1 MKPMPVA
8 PGSAAILQPL
18 VKPSPSGEL
27 PASPSGALA
36 RLTSLD
42 AFRGLVILTMTFVNY
57 LAGVKAIP
65 AWAKHLPPDQDGYTF
80 VDVVFPGFLFIVGV
94 AIPLALHKRMARGE
108 SLLSLVQRVLVRSAS
123 LLFVGVIM
131 VNSSYFSA
139 DASGMSKS
147 LWFLLAMLAV
157 VALWTI
163 YPADA
168 PKERKRLFLA
178 SRIFAGLVLAA
189 LLVVFRGKN
198 GAGNVVWLQHSWW
211 GILGLI
217 GWASLVCCAAYL
229 AFRGSSV
236 ALMGVLGFMIA
247 LFIGDK
253 HGVLNW
259 LGPIHNFVGVG
270 PVLGSTAAD
279 VMIGVLVGNC
289 FVGEAAS
296 LRPAARARF
305 FLLFG
310 LGLYAA
316 GLLLRPLHGIHKNA
330 ATDSYALVTGGV
342 CCLSFL
348 LVYVLMDIGHLRRWA
363 DPLVPVGQNAL
374 LAYILPGILENL
386 FVVIGLPGL
395 LWQYGSS
402 WPGALNAAV
411 LTVLV
416 LAITWGATRIG
427 IRLKL

>member
-1 MKPMPVA
+1 M
-8 PGSAAILQPL
+8 
-18 VKPSPSGEL
+18 

-36 RLTSLD
+36 RLSSLD

-57 LAGVKAIP
+57 LAGVNAIP
-65 AWAKHLPPDQDGYTF
+65 AWAKHLPEEQDGYTF

-108 SLLSLVQRVLVRSAS
+108 SLLSLLQRVLVRSAS

-131 VNSSYFSA
+131 VNSSSFSA
-139 DASGMSKS
+139 KATGMSRS
-147 LWFLLAMLAV
+147 LWYLLAMLTV
-157 VALWTI
+157 VVLWNI

-168 PKERKRLFLA
+168 PRQKKRLFLGL
-178 SRIFAGLVLAA
+178 RIFASLVLAG

-198 GAGNVVWLQHSWW
+198 GAGETVWLQHSWW

-217 GWASLVCCAAYL
+217 GWAYLVCCVAYL

-236 ALMGVLGFMIA
+236 ALMGVLGFLIA
-247 LFIGDK
+247 LFIGDQ
-253 HGVLNW
+253 HGVLDW
-259 LGPIHNFVGVG
+259 LSPVGNFVSVG
-270 PVLGSTAAD
+270 KVLGSTAAN

-330 ATDSYALVTGGV
+330 ATDAYALVTGGV

-348 LVYVLMDIGHLRRWA
+348 LVYVVMDLGNLRRWA

-374 LAYILPGILENL
+374 LAYILPGILGNL
-386 FVVIGLPGL
+386 FAVIGLPGL

-402 WPGALNAAV
+402 WPGALNAGA
-411 LTVLV
+411 LTLLV
-416 LAITWGATRIG
+416 MAITWGATRIG
-427 IRLKL
+427 IQLKL

>member
-1 MKPMPVA
+1 MTAEPVPAGISPPA
-8 PGSAAILQPL
+8 PRASA
-18 VKPSPSGEL
+18 SSDL
-27 PASPSGALA
+27 PASPSGALP
-36 RLTSLD
+36 RLASLD
-42 AFRGLVILTMTFVNY
+42 AFRGLVILAMTFVNY
-57 LAGVKAIP
+57 VAGVRNIP
-65 AWAKHLPPDQDGYTF
+65 AWAKHMPENQDGYTF

-108 SLLSLVQRVLVRSAS
+108 SLFSLLQRVLVRSAS

-131 VNSSYFSA
+131 VNSSSFSA
-139 DASGMSKS
+139 GATGMSKS

-157 VALWTI
+157 VVLWNI

-168 PKERKRLFLA
+168 PKSRRRLFLGL
-178 SRIFAGLVLAA
+178 RIFAGLTLAG
-189 LLVVFRGKN
+189 LVVVFRGKN
-198 GAGNVVWLQHSWW
+198 SAGEVVWLQHSWW

-217 GWASLVCCAAYL
+217 GWAYLVCCAAYL

-236 ALMGVLGFMIA
+236 ALMGVLGFLIA
-247 LFIGDK
+247 LFIGDH
-253 HGVLNW
+253 HGVLDW

-270 PVLGSTAAD
+270 PVLGSTAAG
-279 VMIGVLVGNC
+279 VMMGVLVGNF
-289 FVGEAAS
+289 FVGDAAS

-330 ATDSYALVTGGV
+330 ATDSYTLVTGGL

-348 LVYVLMDIGHLRRWA
+348 LVYLLMDVANVRRWA
-363 DPLVPVGQNAL
+363 GPLVPVGQNAL
-374 LAYILPGILENL
+374 LAYILPGILGNL
-386 FVVIGLPGL
+386 FAVIGLPGL
-395 LWQYGSS
+395 LWHYGSS

-411 LTVLV
+411 VTLLV

>member
-1 MKPMPVA
+1 MQADVTA
-8 PGSAAILQPL
+8 QAHPGTAA
-18 VKPSPSGEL
+18 
-27 PASPSGALA
+27 A
-36 RLTSLD
+36 RLASLD

-57 LAGVKAIP
+57 LAGVKNIP
-65 AWAKHLPPDQDGYTF
+65 GWAKHMPQDADGCTF

-108 SLLSLVQRVLVRSAS
+108 SIFSLMQRVIVRSAS

-131 VNSSYFSA
+131 VNSSFYSA
-139 DASGMSKS
+139 GATGLSKS

-157 VALWTI
+157 VVLWNI

-168 PKERKRLFLA
+168 PQQRKRLFLGL
-178 SRIFAGLVLAA
+178 RILAA
-189 LLVVFRGKN
+189 LALAGLLFVFRGKN
-198 GAGNVVWLQHSWW
+198 GAGQVVWLQHSWW

-217 GWASLVCCAAYL
+217 GWAYLVCCVAYL

-236 ALMGVLGFMIA
+236 ALMGVLGFLIA

-253 HGVLNW
+253 HGVLDW
-259 LGPIHNFVGVG
+259 LGPVHNFIGVG

-289 FVGEAAS
+289 FVGDAIV
-296 LRPAARARF
+296 LRPIARARF
-305 FLLFG
+305 FLVFG
-310 LGLYAA
+310 LGLYLA
-316 GLLLRPLHGIHKNA
+316 GTLMRPLHGINKIA

-348 LVYVLMDIGHLRRWA
+348 LVYCVMDIGNLRRWA

-374 LAYILPGILENL
+374 LAYILPGILGNL
-386 FVVIGLPGL
+386 LAVIGLPGL
-395 LWQYGSS
+395 LWQYGSGS
-402 WPGALNAAV
+402 PGVLNAAV
-411 LTVLV
+411 LTLLV
-416 LAITWGATRIG
+416 LAITWTASRIG
-427 IRLKL
+427 IWLKL

>member
-1 MKPMPVA
+1 MGALPV
-8 PGSAAILQPL
+8 
-18 VKPSPSGEL
+18 SPS
-27 PASPSGALA
+27 SALA
-36 RLTSLD
+36 RLASLD

-57 LAGVKAIP
+57 LAGVKNIP
-65 AWAKHLPPDQDGYTF
+65 TWAKHLPQEQDGYTF
-80 VDVVFPGFLFIVGV
+80 VDVVFPRFLFIVGV
-94 AIPLALHKRMARGE
+94 AIPLALHKRVARGE
-108 SLLSLVQRVLVRSAS
+108 SLFSLLRRVLVRFAS
-123 LLFVGVIM
+123 LLLVGVIT

-157 VALWTI
+157 VVLWNI

-168 PKERKRLFLA
+168 PKERQRLFLGL
-178 SRIFAGLVLAA
+178 RIFAGLVLAG

-198 GAGNVVWLQHSWW
+198 GAGEVVWLQHSWW

-217 GWASLVCCAAYL
+217 GWAYLVCCAAYL
-229 AFRGSSV
+229 AFRGSSL
-236 ALMGVLGFMIA
+236 ALMGVLGFLIA

-259 LGPIHNFVGVG
+259 LGAIHNFVGVG
-270 PVLGSTAAD
+270 QVLGSTAAN

-296 LRPAARARF
+296 LRPSARARF

-316 GLLLRPLHGIHKNA
+316 GMLLRPLHGIHKNA
-330 ATDSYALVTGGV
+330 ATDSYAMVTGGV

-348 LVYVLMDIGHLRRWA
+348 LVYALMDMGNVRRWA
-363 DPLVPVGQNAL
+363 GPLIPVGQNAL
-374 LAYILPGILENL
+374 LAYILPGILGNL
-386 FVVIGLPGL
+386 FAVIGLPGL

-411 LTVLV
+411 LTLLV
-416 LAITWGATRIG
+416 LAITWSATRVG
-427 IRLKL
+427 VRLKL

>member
-217 GWASLVCCAAYL
+217 GWAYLVCCAAYL

>member
-1 MKPMPVA
+1 MKPM
-8 PGSAAILQPL
+8 
-18 VKPSPSGEL
+18 
-27 PASPSGALA
+27 PASPSGSLA

-108 SLLSLVQRVLVRSAS
+108 SLFSLLQRVLARSAS

-131 VNSSYFSA
+131 VNSSYYSA
-139 DASGMSKS
+139 QATGMSRS

-157 VALWTI
+157 VVLWNI
-163 YPADA
+163 CPPDA
-168 PKERKRLFLA
+168 PKEKKRLFVGL
-178 SRIFAGLVLAA
+178 RIFAGLVLAG

-198 GAGNVVWLQHSWW
+198 GAGEVVWLQHSWW

-217 GWASLVCCAAYL
+217 GWAYLVCCLAYL

-236 ALMGVLGFMIA
+236 ALMGVLGFLIA

-253 HGVLNW
+253 HGALEW
-259 LGPIHNFVGVG
+259 LGPVNNFVGIG
-270 PVLGSTAAD
+270 PVLGSTAAG

-289 FVGEAAS
+289 FVGDAVS

-330 ATDSYALVTGGV
+330 ATDSYTLVTGGV

-348 LVYVLMDIGHLRRWA
+348 LVYVLMDLGNLRRWA

-374 LAYILPGILENL
+374 LAYILPGIIGNL
-386 FVVIGLPGL
+386 FTVIGLPGL

-402 WPGALNAAV
+402 WPGALNAAA
-411 LTVLV
+411 LTAVV

>member
-1 MKPMPVA
+1 MNPM
-8 PGSAAILQPL
+8 
-18 VKPSPSGEL
+18 
-27 PASPSGALA
+27 PASPPGALA
-36 RLTSLD
+36 RLSSLD
-42 AFRGLVILTMTFVNY
+42 AFRGLVIMTMIFVNY
-57 LAGVKAIP
+57 LAGVSAIP
-65 AWAKHLPPDQDGYTF
+65 AWAKHLPEEQDGYTF

-94 AIPLALHKRMARGE
+94 AIPLALHKR
-108 SLLSLVQRVLVRSAS
+108 SAS
-123 LLFVGVIM
+123 LLLVGVIM
-131 VNSSYFSA
+131 VNSLPFSA
-139 DASGMSKS
+139 KASGMSKN

-157 VALWTI
+157 VVLWNI
-163 YPADA
+163 YPAEA
-168 PKERKRLFLA
+168 PKQRKRLFLGL
-178 SRIFAGLVLAA
+178 RIFAGLVLAG

-198 GAGNVVWLQHSWW
+198 GAGETVWLQHSWW

-217 GWASLVCCAAYL
+217 GWAYLVCCVVYL

-236 ALMGVLGFMIA
+236 ALMGVLGFLIA
-247 LFIGDK
+247 LFIGDR
-253 HGVLNW
+253 HGMLDW
-259 LGPIHNFVGVG
+259 LSPIGNFVNIGK
-270 PVLGSTAAD
+270 VLGSTAAN

-348 LVYVLMDIGHLRRWA
+348 LVYAVMEMGNLRRWA

-374 LAYILPGILENL
+374 LAYILPGILGNL

-402 WPGALNAAV
+402 WPGALNAGV
-411 LTVLV
+411 LTLLV
-416 LAITWGATRIG
+416 MAITWGATRIG
-427 IRLKL
+427 LQLKL

>member
-1 MKPMPVA
+1 MKPATVEAVSVTIPSPLPWA
-8 PGSAAILQPL
+8 SAADD
-18 VKPSPSGEL
+18 L

-36 RLTSLD
+36 RLSSLD
-42 AFRGLVILTMTFVNY
+42 AFRGQVILTMTFVNY
-57 LAGVKAIP
+57 LAGVQNIP
-65 AWAKHLPPDQDGYTF
+65 AWAKHMPETKDGYTF

-108 SLLSLVQRVLVRSAS
+108 SLFSLLQRVLVRSAS

-131 VNSSYFSA
+131 VNSGSFSA
-139 DASGMSKS
+139 TASGMSKS
-147 LWFLLAMLAV
+147 LWFLLAMLTV
-157 VALWTI
+157 VVLWTI

-168 PKERKRLFLA
+168 PQPRKRLFLGL
-178 SRIFAGLVLAA
+178 RIFAGLVLAG
-189 LLVVFRGKN
+189 LLIVFRGKN
-198 GAGNVVWLQHSWW
+198 GAGEVVWLQHSWW

-217 GWASLVCCAAYL
+217 GWAYLVCCLAYL
-229 AFRGSSV
+229 AFRGSSI
-236 ALMGVLGFMIA
+236 ALMGVLGFLIA
-247 LFIGDK
+247 LFIGGK
-253 HGVLNW
+253 HGVLDW
-259 LGPIHNFVGVG
+259 LGPVHNFVSVG
-270 PVLGSTAAD
+270 QVLGSTAAN

-348 LVYVLMDIGHLRRWA
+348 LVYVLMEMGNLRRWA

-374 LAYILPGILENL
+374 LAYILPGMLGNL
-386 FVVIGLPGL
+386 FAVIGLPGV
-395 LWQYGSS
+395 LWQYGSG

-411 LTVLV
+411 VTILV
-416 LAITWGATRIG
+416 MAITWGATRIG